1 MWGVMWNKKAMY
13 YSAKIKYFDNWRN
26 YRERG
31 KVRRT
36 DRIFFEILTAKRN
49 EMGTTKRRRYKI
61 C

>member
-1 MWGVMWNKKAMY
+1 MWIKKAMY
-13 YSAKIKYFDNWRN
+13 YSAKTKYFDNWRN

-49 EMGTTKRRRYKI
+49 EMGITKRRRYKI